1 MNGKVDWD
9 RKIKPHNF
17 KAFLLGTFVKFI
29 CYNELKRK
37 PKERM
42 RIMKQEML
50 KIMNDRRSV
59 RSYKKDLMIPED
71 VLQEIPET
79 ATYAPTGGG
88 RQSPVIIAVTDKT
101 MRDHI
106 AHLNAKI
113 MGDENADP
121 FYGAPAIALVLADGS
136 KSTWVEDG
144 TNVLCYLM
152 LAAKACDVSSVWVHR
167 EKEIFD
173 SEEGKKL
180 LKQWNLPENLR
191 GVGAVAL
198 GYLEGEEPKAA
209 PRKEGYIVEVR

>member
-1 MNGKVDWD
+1 MK
-9 RKIKPHNF
+9 K
-17 KAFLLGTFVKFI
+17 
-29 CYNELKRK
+29 EL
-37 PKERM
+37 
-42 RIMKQEML
+42 L
-50 KIMNDRRSV
+50 KIMKERRSV
-59 RSYKKDLMIPED
+59 RSYKKDLVIPED
-71 VLQEIPET
+71 VLQEILET

-180 LKQWNLPENLR
+180 LKQWCRCSGTWIPGRR
-191 GVGAVAL
+191 GAESSSPQRRLYRRSTLKPDLKFIKIDSGLQQEMIIPVMEVFFCNFLDTLDAVRN
-198 GYLEGEEPKAA
+198 GIVM
-209 PRKEGYIVEVR
+209 RKHFF

>member
-1 MNGKVDWD
+1 
-9 RKIKPHNF
+9 
-17 KAFLLGTFVKFI
+17 
-29 CYNELKRK
+29 
-37 PKERM
+37 
-42 RIMKQEML
+42 
-50 KIMNDRRSV
+50 
-59 RSYKKDLMIPED
+59 MIPED
-71 VLQEIPET
+71 VLQEILET

-88 RQSPVIIAVTDKT
+88 RQSLVIIAVTDKT

-121 FYGAPAIALVLADGS
+121 FYGAPVIALVLADGS

-180 LKQWNLPENLR
+180 PENLR

>member
-1 MNGKVDWD
+1 
-9 RKIKPHNF
+9 
-17 KAFLLGTFVKFI
+17 
-29 CYNELKRK
+29 
-37 PKERM
+37 
-42 RIMKQEML
+42 MKQELL
-50 KIMNDRRSV
+50 KIMKERRSV

-71 VLQEIPET
+71 VLQEILET

-88 RQSPVIIAVTDKT
+88 RQSPVIIAVTD
-101 MRDHI
+101 
-106 AHLNAKI
+106 
-113 MGDENADP
+113 
-121 FYGAPAIALVLADGS
+121 
-136 KSTWVEDG
+136 
-144 TNVLCYLM
+144 VLCYLM

>member
-1 MNGKVDWD
+1 
-9 RKIKPHNF
+9 
-17 KAFLLGTFVKFI
+17 
-29 CYNELKRK
+29 
-37 PKERM
+37 
-42 RIMKQEML
+42 MKQELL
-50 KIMNDRRSV
+50 KIMKERRSV

-71 VLQEIPET
+71 VLQEILET

-180 LKQWNLPENLR
+180 LKQWRRLYRRSTLKPDLKFIKIDSGLQQEMIIPVMEVFFCNFLDTLD
-191 GVGAVAL
+191 AVRN
-198 GYLEGEEPKAA
+198 GIVM
-209 PRKEGYIVEVR
+209 RKHFF

>member
-1 MNGKVDWD
+1 
-9 RKIKPHNF
+9 
-17 KAFLLGTFVKFI
+17 
-29 CYNELKRK
+29 
-37 PKERM
+37 
-42 RIMKQEML
+42 MKQELL
-50 KIMNDRRSV
+50 KIMKERRSV

-71 VLQEIPET
+71 VLQEILET

-113 MGDENADP
+113 KGDENADP
-121 FYGAPAIALVLADGS
+121 FYGAPVIALVLADGS

>member
-1 MNGKVDWD
+1 
-9 RKIKPHNF
+9 
-17 KAFLLGTFVKFI
+17 
-29 CYNELKRK
+29 
-37 PKERM
+37 
-42 RIMKQEML
+42 MKQELL
-50 KIMNDRRSV
+50 KIMKERRSV
-59 RSYKKDLMIPED
+59 RSYKKDLMIPDEKERPGLTD
-71 VLQEIPET
+71 SQSGIDCGQQEILET

-121 FYGAPAIALVLADGS
+121 FYGAPVIALVLADGS